1 MKTETKTWFLGAAL
15 GAALGAGTTYHYL
28 DGLLKFL
35 GTSEYNIRTTAT
47 TVAQP
52 VQNWRLGHAVE
63 KIQKNVKD
71 NINPEYR
78 LAYQNIL
85 LNLSKIS
92 ETSFQMQGTLEH
104 ILAAIELTAATGAEG
119 LRQVLTG
126 EGEPKNAEEVNGWGA
141 SVLKKS
147 ITQETGSLTK

>member
-104 ILAAIELTAATGAEG
+104 ILAAI
-119 LRQVLTG
+119 
-126 EGEPKNAEEVNGWGA
+126 
-141 SVLKKS
+141 
-147 ITQETGSLTK
+147 